1 MGFMDIFRRSAKDKL
16 SVAETRAVQPGYTSA
31 LMAARE
37 AWISGGSGLAELTG
51 AVQASVI
58 LWESGLS
65 LADVT
70 GTDLLDRR
78 SMALCARSLALRGE
92 CLFLIRDD
100 RLVPCTDWDISTRYG
115 QPRAYRVGLPEIGG
129 GRSETVLAGEVLH
142 FRIGCDAVTP
152 WAGSAPLA
160 RAKLSASLL
169 DEITTA
175 LRDVFRDAPIG
186 SQIVPVPE
194 GAAEDMALMRRSFR
208 GNRGAALVIE
218 GVAQATAAGMNPNIG
233 QSPDQLSP
241 QLDKT
246 LADKL
251 LTEAK
256 GEVYNVFGILPGL
269 TNPSTTGPMVRE
281 AQRHLAQ
288 LVLQPVANLMAEEAG
303 EKLGATVAIDV
314 VRPMQAYDHGGKAR
328 ALNTMLQAM
337 AQAKEAGL
345 DHATVKDALKFI
357 DWADE

>member
-1 MGFMDIFRRSAKDKL
+1 MGLMDLFRRKPLEA
-16 SVAETRAVQPGYTSA
+16 RAVQPGYTAA

-37 AWISGGSGLAELTG
+37 AWIAGGAGLAELTA
-51 AVQASVI
+51 AVQASVS

-78 SMALCARSLALRGE
+78 VMAICARALALRGE
-92 CLFLIRDD
+92 CVFLIRD
-100 RLVPCTDWDISTRYG
+100 RLVPVTDWDVSTRYG
-115 QPRAYRVGLPEIGG
+115 VPRAYRVGLPEIGG
-129 GRSETVLAGEVLH
+129 GRSETVLAAEVLH
-142 FRIGCDAVTP
+142 FRIGCDATTP

-160 RAKLSASLL
+160 RAKLSAGLL
-169 DEITTA
+169 EEITTA

-186 SQIVPVPE
+186 SQIIPVPE
-194 GAAEDMALMRRSFR
+194 GSTEDMAEMRRSFR
-208 GNRGAALVIE
+208 GNRGASLVIE
-218 GVAQATAAGMNPNIG
+218 GVAQATAAGMNPNLG

-256 GEVYNVFGILPGL
+256 GEIYSLFGILPGL
-269 TNPSTTGPMVRE
+269 TNPATTGPLVRE

-288 LVLQPVANLMAEEAG
+288 LVLQPIANLMAEEAT
-303 EKLGATVAIDV
+303 EKLGGKVTLDV
-314 VRPMQAYDHGGKAR
+314 VRPMQAMDHGGKAR
-328 ALNTMLQAM
+328 AFATLLQAM
-337 AQAKEAGL
+337 AQAKQAGL
-345 DHATVKDALKFI
+345 NDATVKDALTFI
-357 DWADE
+357 DWAE

>member
-1 MGFMDIFRRSAKDKL
+1 MGNLLHKFWRGTGPKSGGC
-16 SVAETRAVQPGYTSA
+16 ETRASGAGYTAA

-37 AWISGGSGLAELTG
+37 AWISGGSGLAELTA
-51 AVQASVI
+51 AVQASVS
-58 LWESGLS
+58 LWEAGLS

-186 SQIVPVPE
+186 SQIIPVPE
-194 GAAEDMALMRRSFR
+194 GSAEDMALMRRSFR
-208 GNRGAALVIE
+208 GNRGASLVIE

-233 QSPDQLSP
+233 QHPDQLSP

-256 GEVYNVFGILPGL
+256 GEVYSVFGILPGL
-269 TNPSTTGPMVRE
+269 TNPATTGPLVRE

-328 ALNTMLQAM
+328 ALSTMLQAM
-337 AQAKEAGL
+337 ATAKEAGL
-345 DHATVKDALKFI
+345 DPATVKDALQFI
-357 DWADE
+357 DWAD